1 MAWPLGSYPRI
12 QLQFSLEISEG
23 NPKVRDAQIQL
34 SVKDLATSPLAPATD
49 WLESTLEAEVNCTV
63 NLTEFLG
70 YAAAS
75 MVLATFAVRSIVTL
89 RCLAIA
95 SNLLF
100 ISYALSAYIAP
111 VLILHLLLL
120 PLNLWRLREVLG
132 RDTSS

>member
-1 MAWPLGSYPRI
+1 M
-12 QLQFSLEISEG
+12 
-23 NPKVRDAQIQL
+23 
-34 SVKDLATSPLAPATD
+34 
-49 WLESTLEAEVNCTV
+49 

-100 ISYALSAYIAP
+100 ISYALSAYIPP

-132 RDTSS
+132 RDTSSRNAAARGSRWG

>member
-1 MAWPLGSYPRI
+1 MSNKKRVGFVYPFRAGVYGGWRRLRETRI
-12 QLQFSLEISEG
+12 QTSFEG
-23 NPKVRDAQIQL
+23 F
-34 SVKDLATSPLAPATD
+34 ATSLFKPAMD
-49 WLESTLEAEVNCTV
+49 WLKSTLESEVKCTV

-100 ISYALSAYIAP
+100 ISYALSAQIVP
-111 VLILHLLLL
+111 VFILHMLLL

-132 RDTSS
+132 RNAFGA